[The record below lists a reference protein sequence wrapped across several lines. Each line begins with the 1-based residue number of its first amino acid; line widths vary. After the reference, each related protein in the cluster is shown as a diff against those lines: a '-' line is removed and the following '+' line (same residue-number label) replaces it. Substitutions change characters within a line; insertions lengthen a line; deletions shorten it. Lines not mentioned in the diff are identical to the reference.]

1 MEKGGFGFLN
11 TEKSYYHDFEYKLL
25 VGVKTH
31 IHLESKHKVALT
43 SWLTLVA

>member
-11 TEKSYYHDFEYKLL
+11 TEKSYYHDFECKLL

-31 IHLESKHKVALT
+31 IHKLESKHKVALT
-43 SWLTLVA
+43 S

>member
-11 TEKSYYHDFEYKLL
+11 TEKSYHDFEYKLL

-43 SWLTLVA
+43 SWLTIVA